1 MITKIQSWIYVLA
14 AIGAFA
20 FWVVTM
26 YGIPPRVTRLEE
38 QMREYER
45 GRIATEVR
53 QAMILDTV
61 TRIENF
67 ILNRHGGGK

>member
-1 MITKIQSWIYVLA
+1 MIAKIQSWVYVLSVL
-14 AIGAFA
+14 GAVV
-20 FWVVTM
+20 FWAVTM
-26 YGIPPRVTRLEE
+26 YGLPPRVTRLEE
-38 QMREYER
+38 QMKEYER

-67 ILNRHGGGK
+67 ILNRHGKE

>member
-1 MITKIQSWIYVLA
+1 MITKVQSWVYVLSVL
-14 AIGAFA
+14 GAVV
-20 FWVVTM
+20 FWAVTM
-26 YGIPPRVTRLEE
+26 YGLPPRVTRLEE
-38 QMREYER
+38 QMKEYER

-67 ILNRHGGGK
+67 ILNRHGKE